1 MTRATTYS
9 SFTEEATDK
18 GQNVLIDVDENPG
31 IIVSV
36 LAFHSDVVEER
47 PADIEKILKS
57 LEEALD
63 FNKSNAAEAIQIMS
77 LKSGLSKEEVTR
89 GFNGTKLMS
98 FQDNAFISMN

>member
-1 MTRATTYS
+1 M
-9 SFTEEATDK
+9 
-18 GQNVLIDVDENPG
+18 IDVDENPG

-47 PADIEKILKS
+47 PADIEKILKAFK
-57 LEEALD
+57 EALD
-63 FNKSNAAEAIQIMS
+63 FYKGKATEAIQIMS